1 MARWKL
7 TEGHYI
13 IAERDGSRP
22 EWEYKEISRSTGREI
37 RKKFPVPMYLDPRI
51 EEDWNYREDR
61 GEEISGIIVTDGSNS
76 KPKDILLI
84 KNAKGQ
90 LPITPGMDPLDDEA
104 RALSAKYNERVIPI
118 EGREDATYSERL
130 LDKFIEQM
138 AEAKTNAGAQMSV
151 PGIDK
156 VLESMTA
163 MMEQNQKILMALVEQ
178 KVPERATG
186 RR

>member
-7 TEGHYI
+7 TEAHYI
-13 IAERDGSRP
+13 VAERDGVRP
-22 EWEYKEISRSTGREI
+22 EWEYKEISRATGREI
-37 RKKFPVPMYLDPRI
+37 RKKFPVPMYLDPKSQ
-51 EEDWNYREDR
+51 EDWNHRPDAQDD
-61 GEEISGIIVTDGSNS
+61 GMIVVTDGVNAHH
-76 KPKDILLI
+76 KDIVLI

-90 LPITPGMDPLDDEA
+90 LPITPGMEPLDDEA
-104 RALSAKYNERVIPI
+104 RAISAKYNERVIPI

-138 AEAKTNAGAQMSV
+138 AEAKTNAGQQLST

-163 MMEQNQKILMALVEQ
+163 MMEQNQKILTALVEQ
-178 KVPERATG
+178 KAPERATG